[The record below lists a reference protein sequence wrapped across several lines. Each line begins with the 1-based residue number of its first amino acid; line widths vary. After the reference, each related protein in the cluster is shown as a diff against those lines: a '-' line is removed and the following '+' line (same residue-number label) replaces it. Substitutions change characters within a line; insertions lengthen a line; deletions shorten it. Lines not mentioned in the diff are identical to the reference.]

1 MQPRPLCDPVNGVHL
16 QIAIMDVRTGKG
28 VASVGDELWGLRSL
42 CLDAGIEIV
51 DGLAEPHAY
60 NEE

>member
-1 MQPRPLCDPVNGVHL
+1 
-16 QIAIMDVRTGKG
+16 MDARTGKG

-42 CLDAGIEIV
+42 GLDAGIEIV

-60 NEE
+60 NEERCDT